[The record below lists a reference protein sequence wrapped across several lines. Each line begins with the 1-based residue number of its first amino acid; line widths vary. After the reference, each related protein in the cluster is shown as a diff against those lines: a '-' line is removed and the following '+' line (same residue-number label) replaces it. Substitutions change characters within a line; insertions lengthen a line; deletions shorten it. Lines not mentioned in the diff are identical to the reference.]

1 MKKQFLFL
9 LVPVAVLLASCATA
23 TFSEFPGVGRVK
35 QYDFYSYDVPS
46 AFDGFRIA
54 FASDFHYGSRFKRK
68 ELASAVRA
76 LRSMHADIL
85 LLGGDYLGR
94 RGENPDTLF
103 SALAGVYTPYG
114 TFAVMGNHDYG
125 VCYPEVAEAM
135 RKARVRLMEHSSYK
149 LLKEGQHI
157 ILSGVRNPFDLQK
170 NGHSPSQH
178 FAADDFVLLL
188 THTPDYAEDADVSNA
203 NLVMAGHTHGGQVSL
218 FKRYTPVRHS
228 RYGNRF
234 LTGWKENSKGTP
246 VIITNGLGTSRMDV
260 RLFTPSEVVLV
271 VLHRVEKR
279 AE

>member
-35 QYDFYSYDVPS
+35 QYDFYSYDVPP

-54 FASDFHYGSRFKRK
+54 FAADFHYGSRFKRK
-68 ELASAVRA
+68 ELASAARA
-76 LRSMHADIL
+76 LRSMHADVL

-125 VCYPEVAEAM
+125 ACYPEVAEAM
-135 RKARVRLMEHSSYK
+135 RKARVRLMEHSSYR

-203 NLVMAGHTHGGQVSL
+203 NLVLAGHTHGGQVSL

>member
-203 NLVMAGHTHGGQVSL
+203 NLVLAGHTHGGQVSL

>member
-125 VCYPEVAEAM
+125 ACYPEVAEAM
-135 RKARVRLMEHSSYK
+135 RKARVRLMEHSSYR

-203 NLVMAGHTHGGQVSL
+203 NLVLAGHTHGGQVSL